1 MRVAPNGTVA
11 EITGSNVV
19 VASDCLRLTRPG
31 QEGPINAA
39 SLNSRSFIA
48 FLGDCGMFSERKIHI
63 VTLFTTPFQV
73 ARMRFGGKK
82 GDN

>member
-31 QEGPINAA
+31 QEGPINA
-39 SLNSRSFIA
+39 LTEIA
-48 FLGDCGMFSERKIHI
+48 DL
-63 VTLFTTPFQV
+63 L
-73 ARMRFGGKK
+73 
-82 GDN
+82 